1 MIKFAFLLSR
11 CLFDGYAVVL
21 YILRQKMSQFITTC
35 SDCKVSLHSTTQ
47 GPAHCST
54 LHFGLGPSDP
64 VVGFSGSELEVD
76 VEYTFRLTVSK
87 EGMTPES
94 TTQTVRAIANSL
106 YFISLSSHIKCWTF
120 KKNSI
125 FFKCYPQSSLRIH

>member
-1 MIKFAFLLSR
+1 
-11 CLFDGYAVVL
+11 
-21 YILRQKMSQFITTC
+21 MSQFITKC
-35 SDCKVSLHSTTQ
+35 SDCKVSLRSTTQ

-64 VVGFSGSELEVD
+64 VLGFSGSELEVD

-94 TTQTVRAIANSL
+94 TTQTVRLQLTNSL
-106 YFISLSSHIKCWTF
+106 YFISLSFQIKCWTF
-120 KKNSI
+120 CAQKNCI
-125 FFKCYPQSSLRIH
+125 FFQLLPAV